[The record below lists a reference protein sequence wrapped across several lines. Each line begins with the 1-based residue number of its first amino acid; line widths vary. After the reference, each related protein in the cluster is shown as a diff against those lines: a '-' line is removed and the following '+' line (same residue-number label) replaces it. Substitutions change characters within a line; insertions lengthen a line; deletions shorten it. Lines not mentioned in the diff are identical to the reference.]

1 MKISSKIFV
10 FLCSVLIAR
19 VIFAGE
25 LQHEIMTVND
35 QSGRS
40 IELTMVYTKNDDG
53 SKTVVRLE
61 PQEKV
66 KAFFDQACKEEEGQ
80 NSRFVEP
87 DGNLRFS
94 GTASFSYTC
103 QTE

>member
-10 FLCSVLIAR
+10 FLCSVLIVRGA
-19 VIFAGE
+19 FAGE
-25 LQHEIMTVND
+25 FQQELMTVHD
-35 QSGRS
+35 LSGRS
-40 IELTMVYTKNDDG
+40 IELTMVYTENDDG
-53 SKTVVRLE
+53 SRTVVRLE

-66 KAFFDQACKEEEGQ
+66 KAFFDQACKKEEGQ

-87 DGNLRFS
+87 DGNLRLS

>member
-1 MKISSKIFV
+1 MKVSSKIFV
-10 FLCSVLIAR
+10 FLSGVLTAG

-25 LQHEIMTVND
+25 LQHELMTVND

-40 IELTMVYTKNDDG
+40 IELTMVYMQNDDG

-66 KAFFDQACKEEEGQ
+66 KVFFDQACKKEEGQ
-80 NSRFVEP
+80 NSHFVEP
-87 DGNLRFS
+87 DGNLRLS